1 MNYQVYYKYNIK
13 DNISPGLQKIAG
25 QSTKTKRALSKLFI
39 ESGRDADNFKGK
51 VGKLDGKIK
60 KLGSTSKKSST
71 SFRSF
76 GFQILA
82 IAGAVKVFNTVRSFD
97 KDIASFHKTLG
108 KGTAPLKKY
117 RDEMLRIGGT
127 TRFTAGQ
134 VADAATLVA
143 KSGVTDFDQ
152 LFGIVSAATKLASL
166 EQLDDLTKISEVIL
180 QVQKAYENFGK
191 SYSSNDI
198 FETLATTLSNS
209 SLDFARFSGSLKNI
223 ISLAAQMQI
232 PFKELTTTLGILSD
246 QAVFKGSGGTKI
258 RMWLRSIV
266 DLGNADISSKQGK
279 AFLSMYDIQDYNKI
293 SLARQLQH
301 TGEASI
307 LTSLKAQYQGYQAVK
322 DKASAQGNLQAI
334 YGKRGSELSI
344 AMGNLKKFITLLET
358 SNTTM
363 DIDKK
368 ISIATNQLDEDF
380 QILLSTIDALILEMG
395 DRGLK
400 GAFRSLTQSITAVLR
415 GAISGDMTGLSPTQ
429 QKYARNI
436 SDFATQLPKI
446 LNHIFGGGS
455 TKGIGSIGMTIISV
469 VKTLSSLPGL
479 FITLVE
485 QVTIV
490 ASALAKI
497 ANSTIFSGLDVN
509 KTKPVLDAQSN
520 RRAAH
525 LNFQNLQNSPYGKDL
540 QAWQLRNP
548 MVRGTGYQRNS
559 FTRPVNNNDP
569 MPQAYPTAY
578 PIGPTT
584 SDKKSELDIKL
595 YMMNDTGSSTS
606 VDFEKRES
614 GLKLGFNSLLGN

>member
-1 MNYQVYYKYNIK
+1 
-13 DNISPGLQKIAG
+13 
-25 QSTKTKRALSKLFI
+25 
-39 ESGRDADNFKGK
+39 
-51 VGKLDGKIK
+51 
-60 KLGSTSKKSST
+60 
-71 SFRSF
+71 
-76 GFQILA
+76 
-82 IAGAVKVFNTVRSFD
+82 
-97 KDIASFHKTLG
+97 
-108 KGTAPLKKY
+108 
-117 RDEMLRIGGT
+117 
-127 TRFTAGQ
+127 
-134 VADAATLVA
+134 
-143 KSGVTDFDQ
+143 
-152 LFGIVSAATKLASL
+152 
-166 EQLDDLTKISEVIL
+166 
-180 QVQKAYENFGK
+180 
-191 SYSSNDI
+191 
-198 FETLATTLSNS
+198 
-209 SLDFARFSGSLKNI
+209 
-223 ISLAAQMQI
+223 
-232 PFKELTTTLGILSD
+232 LSD

-497 ANSTIFSGLDVN
+497 ANSTIFSGLGVN